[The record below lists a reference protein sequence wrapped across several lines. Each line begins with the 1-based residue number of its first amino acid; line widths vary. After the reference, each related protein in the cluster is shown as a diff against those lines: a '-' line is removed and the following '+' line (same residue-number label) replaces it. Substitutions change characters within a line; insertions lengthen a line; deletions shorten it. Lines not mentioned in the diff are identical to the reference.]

1 MSVKI
6 AIVGDIHSSW
16 TERDTDYF
24 NQSNYDMILFVGD
37 LPGHYHR
44 DLLKIASQLSKIQ
57 LPSLLIPGNHDGVST
72 RQLISELFHNR
83 KMIEKYSSRQ
93 EKLCTALKKTL
104 SPITMA
110 GYSLHS
116 YKFNNLSFDVIGCRP
131 HSAGGA
137 ELAYYPY
144 LERKYH
150 VSSMG
155 NSFKRLKDLIDQS
168 KEEKLIFLAHNG
180 PLGLGQKRDDI
191 WGRDFHPKEGDFG
204 DLDLQNAVDYAR
216 IQGKHVIAV
225 VAGHMH
231 HRLKGGGYRNW
242 IQQEKETIMINAAR
256 VPRIFQEKGTW
267 FHHHISMKIS
277 DSKQLARIN
286 EILVD
291 ESLREIE
298 SRQGAI

>member
-24 NQSNYDMILFVGD
+24 NQSNYDMIFFVGD

-44 DLLKIASQLSKIQ
+44 DLLRIASQLAKVQ
-57 LPSLLIPGNHDGVST
+57 LPSLLIPGNHDGVSI

-93 EKLCTALKKTL
+93 EKLCIALQKTL

-116 YKFNNLSFDVIGCRP
+116 YTFHNLRFDIIGCRP
-131 HSAGGA
+131 HSAGGTD
-137 ELAYYPY
+137 LAYYPY
-144 LERKYH
+144 LERKYQVKSMEH
-150 VSSMG
+150 SS
-155 NSFKRLKDLIDQS
+155 KRLKSLIDQS

-180 PLGLGQKRDDI
+180 PFGLGCKRDDI
-191 WGRDFHPKEGDFG
+191 WGCDFHPKRGDFG
-204 DLDLQNAVDYAR
+204 DLDLRNAIDYAR
-216 IQGKHVIAV
+216 EKGKHVIAV

-242 IQQEKETIMINAAR
+242 LQQENETVMINAAR
-256 VPRIFQEKGTW
+256 VPRIFQEKDMW
-267 FHHHISMKIS
+267 LHHHISMKIS
-277 DSKQLARIN
+277 GPKEPVSIN
-286 EILVD
+286 EVLVD
-291 ESLREIE
+291 TSFKEIKTQV
-298 SRQGAI
+298 SS